1 MKGLN
6 YRFPH
11 SRQDS
16 GQANR
21 GDKSLLNQGNQ
32 GAQVIHNNRWNE
44 HNDHSPSP
52 LMHAMQ
58 KISVQSSQST
68 SANHSKK
75 SSISKPKQTQQM
87 SFLNYLILKKED
99 EEQEK
104 QVVQQQQNQHKQ
116 QQSSFMQNNYFPNE
130 VVVQRNMFNFLYV
143 IGIGGFGK
151 VWRVEH
157 KKNGQTYAMKEMS
170 KALIIAKK
178 SVNSVMNER
187 SILSNLKHPFLV
199 NIYFA
204 FQDRENLF
212 LVLDYMQGGDLRY
225 HIGRMRRF
233 SEDQTRFFMAC
244 IFLGLEHMHSKNII
258 HRDIKPENL
267 VLDKNGY
274 VRITDLGIARV
285 LRPDNAQDTSGTP
298 GYMAPEVMCRQ
309 NHSYAVDYFA
319 LGVIGYE
326 FMLGKRPY
334 TGRSR
339 KEIRDQILAKQVQIK
354 RSEIPDN
361 WSLESADFINRLIQ
375 RKPANRLG
383 FNGPQ
388 ELRQHSWFKNFPWQK
403 LYNKELK
410 APFIPHQTEDNF
422 DARQISIED
431 EENNEL
437 IQQNAIMLR
446 RNSIQAL
453 FNGYELDNF
462 TQANEPIKQQL
473 NNSNY

>member
-1 MKGLN
+1 MKSLN

-16 GQANR
+16 GQMNIAR
-21 GDKSLLNQGNQ
+21 SQLPQGQ
-32 GAQVIHNNRWNE
+32 QVINVLNNRSNE
-44 HNDHSPSP
+44 QNCDRSPAP
-52 LMHAMQ
+52 MVHGLQ
-58 KISVQSSQST
+58 KFAVPSSQQS

-75 SSISKPKQTQQM
+75 SSISKQQQPKQIG
-87 SFLNYLILKKED
+87 FLNYLILKDKSQIIQD
-99 EEQEK
+99 EEKENINEPL
-104 QVVQQQQNQHKQ
+104 VQK
-116 QQSSFMQNNYFPNE
+116 
-130 VVVQRNMFNFLYV
+130 NMFNFQFV

-151 VWRVEH
+151 VWKVEY
-157 KKNGQTYAMKEMS
+157 KKTGQIYAMKEMS

-187 SILSNLKHPFLV
+187 NILSNLKHPFLV
-199 NIYFA
+199 NIYYA

-225 HIGRMRRF
+225 HIGKMRRF

-244 IFLGLEHMHSKNII
+244 IFLGLEYMHSKNSL

-274 VRITDLGIARV
+274 IRITDLGIARI
-285 LRPDNAQDTSGTP
+285 LRPDNSQDTSGTP

-309 NHSYAVDYFA
+309 NHSFAVDYFA

-326 FMLGKRPY
+326 FMLGRRPY

-383 FNGPQ
+383 FNGPH

-403 LYNKELK
+403 LMNKELK
-410 APFIPHQTEDNF
+410 SPYIPNQNEDNF

-431 EENNEL
+431 DENNEL
-437 IQQNAIMLR
+437 IQQHSIMLR
-446 RNSIQAL
+446 RNSIQSQ
-453 FNGYELDNF
+453 FSGYEMDNF
-462 TQANEPIKQQL
+462 SDKQNTQF
-473 NNSNY
+473 NNF

>member
-1 MKGLN
+1 MKSLN

-16 GQANR
+16 GQMSR
-21 GDKSLLNQGNQ
+21 EKSQAPTTHFADPQSAL
-32 GAQVIHNNRWNE
+32 AQTV
-44 HNDHSPSP
+44 
-52 LMHAMQ
+52 Q
-58 KISVQSSQST
+58 KIASQSTSQTT

-75 SSISKPKQTQQM
+75 SSISTNPKTKQVQQM
-87 SFLNYLILKKED
+87 SFLNYLLMKDKPVQQED
-99 EEQEK
+99 EEFPEC
-104 QVVQQQQNQHKQ
+104 
-116 QQSSFMQNNYFPNE
+116 MQK
-130 VVVQRNMFNFLYV
+130 NMFTFQYV

-151 VWRVEH
+151 VWKVDY
-157 KKNGQTYAMKEMS
+157 KKSNHIYAMKEMS

-178 SVNSVMNER
+178 SVNSVINER
-187 SILSNLKHPFLV
+187 NILSNLKHPFLV

-204 FQDRENLF
+204 FQDRDNLY

-225 HIGRMRRF
+225 HVGRMRRF
-233 SEDQTRFFMAC
+233 SEDQTSNPNQNIQKRQG
-244 IFLGLEHMHSKNII
+244 FLW
-258 HRDIKPENL
+258 HRYQTREFSIRQKWFL
-267 VLDKNGY
+267 FYVLQFLGY

-285 LRPDNAQDTSGTP
+285 LRAENAQDTSGTP

-309 NHSYAVDYFA
+309 NHSFAVDYFA

-334 TGRSR
+334 VGKSR

-361 WSLESADFINRLIQ
+361 WSLESADFINRLLQ

-383 FNGPQ
+383 FSGSH
-388 ELRQHSWFKNFPWQK
+388 ELRQHSWFKNFPWNK
-403 LYNKELK
+403 LLNKELK
-410 APFIPHQTEDNF
+410 SPYLPNQAEDNF

-437 IQQNAIMLR
+437 IQQNALQLR
-446 RNSIQAL
+446 RNSIQSL
-453 FNGYELDNF
+453 FQGYELDNF
-462 TQANEPIKQQL
+462 TQVTEPTKQFTQAN
-473 NNSNY
+473 Y